1 MFTSKSSLLALSAF
15 AIPNALATVFVTSPT
30 QSTTC
35 HGGQT
40 CQIAWQEDTASTPP
54 TLQQWGTASIGI
66 WVGSQQQQTQVQLIQ
81 DGVNVLT
88 TGSITFTVD
97 PTIGPNSNVYFIRFT
112 SDTEHDPTNPTF
124 FAESFS
130 AKFTLD
136 QMSGTFNSTEQAQIS
151 GATGT
156 NAPSGVP
163 TGTVAGGAGNSASS
177 AGSSPSGSKAGTS
190 SASKTSSTAKTTSS
204 SAAGRGVAIGS
215 TGVFA
220 PIMGLFALA
229 L

>member
-1 MFTSKSSLLALSAF
+1 MFTSTSTLLALSAF
-15 AIPNALATVFVTSPT
+15 IIPKALATIFTTSPT

-35 HGGQT
+35 HGGQICT
-40 CQIAWQEDTASTPP
+40 IAWQEDTAATPP
-54 TLQQWGTASIGI
+54 TLQEWGTASIGI
-66 WVGSQQQQTQVQLIQ
+66 WVGSQQQQTQIQLIQ

-88 TGSITFTVD
+88 TGSLNFTVD

-136 QMSGTFNSTEQAQIS
+136 QMTGQFNTTEQAQIS

-156 NAPSGVP
+156 NAPTGVP
-163 TGTVAGGAGNSASS
+163 TGVATGVPAGTGAGGAAS
-177 AGSSPSGSKAGTS
+177 GTTKAGTS
-190 SASKTSSTAKTTSS
+190 SASKTSSTAKTSSS

-215 TGVFA
+215 MGVFA
-220 PIMGLFALA
+220 PLMGLFALA